1 MECRPCSTLTAGC
14 LSAAAQRVMT
24 ALRAQYAGRISRR
37 AQTVDFLSTV
47 PRLSQNQGTFNKT
60 AVPHTQTN
68 ILYKGRERQLLEH
81 SPFTEKF
88 LCHPDLRQLHNQD
101 NTFNQCR
108 ADNRGNWRQRDCG
121 DDVSLSGFNSG
132 NNIQGLS
139 RSPPELDLQGEELFQ
154 RNGFVRRGSPQAV
167 MELPE
172 TCSEI
177 FNRSKRIQLL
187 ACNEE
192 DCKVEAITHTPAVKR
207 QRFANVQIPIITCLK
222 QFEEDY
228 SGQKNEDVR
237 TYKNLDT
244 VQFCCFEE
252 KTKITEEVDLN
263 SYAETSE
270 KLKFN
275 SVLFEGVFKES
286 GDKVCETGQKEI
298 EEYSRSNLKES
309 STSRKE
315 SQKTSLL
322 LDDSCHDSDTNK
334 IPTNEGD
341 LFVHHNLV
349 SLSDRVQYTK
359 DRENEAAVETG
370 PAETKHVCHDA
381 GVHQSDMK
389 TNQMETQKCSLE
401 PGHIAATKATETHQ
415 DKQIFLQVG
424 QRSSGVERMHNVTL
438 PSKQSAKWK
447 PPQSF
452 QGTPQITLLQKPCS
466 KPTSSISRDSKVQI
480 VYKALQSKA
489 RRRSIYPQKS
499 TQNQEEMPGHT
510 TIPSIEGN
518 QQSNVEILSPVPK
531 AVQQRHSASEGN
543 EQTHLE
549 RDWNRDGDKTPY
561 PTKHALALISDPQ
574 VCDASRFSQEE
585 RMCVLEE
592 TARARALVVTMVYQ
606 DGTTQL
612 DPEQKCPPAV
622 CGVLVLLKKSLDS
635 LVLEETRAAE
645 ERLLFLKLDQRPAW
659 AQQNPQHNQ
668 DLFTRELMLKM
679 VCGTQILVCYK
690 SKDLLRTVLR
700 HFSKD
705 LSWKQVTGCQVL
717 DPQIAAWL
725 LDPADS
731 APCFQNLFNKYCTRP
746 TTNTPAQTEPRHKTV
761 SHVIFS
767 LSRLHRV
774 MVELRNKLETQGLW
788 QLYFCVEQKM
798 IPVLAAMESHRIH
811 VDRNA
816 LKKTSEMLGTKMKQL
831 EQEAHQ
837 SAGQKFL
844 VSSSSQLR
852 LVLFEKLR
860 LHERCENKKLPKT
873 MLKQQQST
881 SEAVLLKLQ
890 DLHPLPRIVL
900 EYRQVHKIKS
910 TFLDGILSCMTK
922 TFISSTWNQTSTVS
936 GRLSAK
942 HPNFQALPRQPV
954 RISKRQC
961 VEAATGKEAEL
972 VTVHPRTMFIPR
984 EGWTFLSADFCQV
997 ELRLLAHLSSDP
1009 ELLRI
1014 FQNPEADVFNMLASQ
1029 WKGISEDSVSA
1040 EDREHAK
1047 RIVYSVVY
1055 GAGKERLS
1063 GILGV
1068 NAEEASHFQES
1079 FLQKYKQVQAF
1090 IQCTVQHCHKYGYV
1104 KSIMGRRRFLPH
1116 IHSTDWSIR
1125 NQAERQAVNFVVQ
1138 GSAADLCKMAMIH
1151 ICSLVASSTTLTA
1164 RLLAQIHDELLFEVE
1179 DSQMEDFAVLVKET
1193 MESLQHI
1200 SCLGVSL
1207 SVPLK
1212 VSVSTGRSWGSMC
1225 EVNFAHAATSH
1236 TSI

>member
-1 MECRPCSTLTAGC
+1 MPLCMVLGHLMSKNREVGEMECRPCSTLTAGC

-415 DKQIFLQVG
+415 DKQIFL
-424 QRSSGVERMHNVTL
+424 
-438 PSKQSAKWK
+438 
-447 PPQSF
+447 
-452 QGTPQITLLQKPCS
+452 
-466 KPTSSISRDSKVQI
+466 
-480 VYKALQSKA
+480 
-489 RRRSIYPQKS
+489 
-499 TQNQEEMPGHT
+499 
-510 TIPSIEGN
+510 
-518 QQSNVEILSPVPK
+518 
-531 AVQQRHSASEGN
+531 
-543 EQTHLE
+543 
-549 RDWNRDGDKTPY
+549 
-561 PTKHALALISDPQ
+561 
-574 VCDASRFSQEE
+574 
-585 RMCVLEE
+585 
-592 TARARALVVTMVYQ
+592 
-606 DGTTQL
+606 
-612 DPEQKCPPAV
+612 QKCPPAV